1 MKREQLFLS
10 AIVAFVFISC
20 YQDHPNPE
28 DFKKYI
34 NVNASIQ
41 KMQSRAFNSVWEK
54 NDAIGIYMKKSDA
67 NWSDAIQANNVK
79 YITDGTSIFRV
90 ADAKKAINFP
100 IDGSDASFV
109 AYYPY
114 KPVLP
119 EMEYPVD
126 IADQSN
132 LPAID
137 LLYSDNAKAV
147 NSEQFDINL
156 VFEHQFS
163 KVILNIIPE
172 DPLHDLSGLSAN
184 ITGVGTKATFSLE
197 NGELSAPIATG
208 NISFNMS
215 ADGRTAEAILLPMQS
230 LENKELVLSIASNTF
245 AFPLDKSIHIASF
258 EKSTQYTYTI
268 TLTKEAL
275 SVSNA
280 VISDWITGP
289 SENIIIGK
297 ISTPDI
303 SSGSIDNPFTI
314 EGASANRGM
323 TDVWVKGFIVGY
335 YSGNS
340 YKSFVDNATGVAKAT
355 NIALAATPHETDSSK
370 TFPVQL
376 SSSTKAT
383 TAVRESLNLQSHP
396 ENLGKEVLIRG
407 DLEPYFSTTGLKNAD
422 RAIVN
427 GDTIP
432 RK

>member
-1 MKREQLFLS
+1 
-10 AIVAFVFISC
+10 
-20 YQDHPNPE
+20 
-28 DFKKYI
+28 
-34 NVNASIQ
+34 
-41 KMQSRAFNSVWEK
+41 
-54 NDAIGIYMKKSDA
+54 
-67 NWSDAIQANNVK
+67 
-79 YITDGTSIFRV
+79 
-90 ADAKKAINFP
+90 
-100 IDGSDASFV
+100 
-109 AYYPY
+109 
-114 KPVLP
+114 
-119 EMEYPVD
+119 MEYPVD

-172 DPLHDLSGLSAN
+172 DPLHDLSGLSAS

-280 VISDWITGP
+280 VISD
-289 SENIIIGK
+289 
-297 ISTPDI
+297 
-303 SSGSIDNPFTI
+303 
-314 EGASANRGM
+314 
-323 TDVWVKGFIVGY
+323 
-335 YSGNS
+335 
-340 YKSFVDNATGVAKAT
+340 
-355 NIALAATPHETDSSK
+355 
-370 TFPVQL
+370 
-376 SSSTKAT
+376 
-383 TAVRESLNLQSHP
+383 
-396 ENLGKEVLIRG
+396 
-407 DLEPYFSTTGLKNAD
+407 
-422 RAIVN
+422 
-427 GDTIP
+427 
-432 RK
+432 